1 MSNINIL
8 KSNYDI
14 ILREANQKG
23 FNYTGENLLSYVQ
36 WKSKGYMIIRGQ
48 KAFIMLYLW
57 NQGENRR
64 KILTGLFTSEQVQ
77 KVRCNQFSMV

>member
-14 ILREANQKG
+14 ILREANRKG
-23 FNYTGENLLSYVQ
+23 FNYTGDNLLSYVQ
-36 WKSKGYMIIRGQ
+36 WQSKGFMIKREQ
-48 KAFIMLYLW
+48 KAFIMVHLW

-77 KVRCNQFSMV
+77 KSRYNQLIMV